1 MNELD
6 TAKAI
11 STGQLPSPQ
20 VVGNAVLFAMRITG
34 TGAAY
39 REKRK
44 EYVYRNPENYL
55 NDGFLE
61 QCNGL
66 PVIFN
71 HPDGD
76 LLTSENYKEHLIGA
90 IIYPYLQGVEVWG
103 VARVLD
109 TDAALSIIDD
119 NLSTS
124 PTFILAHDQQKRIT
138 LDDINVLI
146 EGKPELL
153 DHVAVCADGVW
164 DKGETPNGILI
175 NNEDLK
181 MDDETSN
188 EVAADAEIPAPEVTA
203 EQPPATEGGVTVSS
217 ADLEALLKLADMQQT
232 LSEQQAHELAELKT
246 RLSGTESALE
256 TKADAAGTD
265 DLTNR
270 LGAIEGKM
278 KEPEELKDEEKAEVA
293 DAEQDAEKVAQAF
306 GDSAKHAMRGEQ
318 PDAFKRRIAKAY
330 QKNSQVYSG
339 VNLDE
344 VKDKAALSIAFNQ
357 ICVDSVAA
365 ANVMPRNNGRG
376 VWITEQRGGR
386 VIERV
391 QGMSDDAAFSEFRIK
406 PRMGNLIQRGSL

>member
-1 MNELD
+1 MKELD

-76 LLTSENYKEHLIGA
+76 VLTSDNYKKHLIGA
-90 IIYPYLQGVEVWG
+90 IIYPFLKGVEVWG
-103 VARVLD
+103 IARVLD
-109 TDAALSIIDD
+109 TDAALSMIDD

-124 PTFILAHDQQKRIT
+124 PTFILSKDQQKKIT
-138 LDDINVLI
+138 IDDMEVLI
-146 EGKPELL
+146 EGNPQLL
-153 DHVAVCADGVW
+153 DHIAVCAVAVW

-188 EVAADAEIPAPEVTA
+188 VNMTDAEMPAPEPEA
-203 EQPPATEGGVTVSS
+203 PAPAEGGITVSA
-217 ADLEALLKLADMQQT
+217 ADLDALLKLADMQQT
-232 LSEQQAHELAELKT
+232 LSEQQAHELSELKT
-246 RLSGTESALE
+246 RLSGTESTLA

-265 DLTNR
+265 DLTSR

-293 DAEQDAEKVAQAF
+293 DAEQCAEKVTQAF
-306 GDSAKHAMRGEQ
+306 GDSVKHAMRGEH
-318 PDAFKRRIAKAY
+318 PDAFKRRFSKDY
-330 QKNSQVYSG
+330 QKNSQVYAG
-339 VNLDE
+339 VNLDN
-344 VKDKAALSIAFNQ
+344 VKDKTALNIAFSQ
-357 ICVDSVAA
+357 ICADSVSA

-376 VWITEQRGGR
+376 AWITEQRGGR
-386 VIERV
+386 TIERV